1 MDKNAIISST
11 TQRENAAKEVARSPK
26 EVCERIVVFLDIMG
40 FKDLVARQAETKIN
54 EKLHELSTF
63 IYSQVAPDSFVQF
76 SIFSDSIILFSNELT
91 VESFKYMIN
100 LTGNIVEKSIELGL
114 PIRGAVAAGLCTVT
128 NEKVPYY
135 FGQPI
140 VDAYALEENLVL
152 YGVVLH
158 NTVEMFANYFCENKD
173 LVFDYKVML
182 KGGASKHYVVN
193 WFGRN
198 YESNMEKLKAIRAT
212 VSDSP
217 RRYIDATIDCFEAWE
232 KM

>member
-1 MDKNAIISST
+1 MDKNVIITSAIQHESV
-11 TQRENAAKEVARSPK
+11 EKEVARSPK

-40 FKDLVARQAETKIN
+40 FKDLVARQTETKIN

-63 IYSQVAPDSFVQF
+63 ISSRVTPESLVQF
-76 SIFSDSIILFSNELT
+76 SIFSDSIILFSNEST
-91 VESFKYMIN
+91 VESFKYMII

-140 VDAYALEENLVL
+140 VDAYTLEENLVL

-158 NTVEMFANYFCENKD
+158 NTVEKFAINQGESKD

-182 KGGASKHYVVN
+182 KGGASKHYIVN

-198 YESNMEKLKAIRAT
+198 YESNMGKLKAIRTT

-217 RRYIDATIDCFEAWE
+217 RRYIDATIDCLEAWK

>member
-1 MDKNAIISST
+1 MDKNAIITST
-11 TQRENAAKEVARSPK
+11 IQHDSVEKEVARSPK

-40 FKDLVARQAETKIN
+40 FKDLVARQTETKIN

-63 IYSQVAPDSFVQF
+63 ISSMVAPDSYVQF
-76 SIFSDSIILFSNELT
+76 SIFSDSIILFSNEST
-91 VESFKYMIN
+91 VESFVYMIN

-114 PIRGAVAAGLCTVT
+114 PIRGAVAAGQCTVT

-140 VDAYALEENLVL
+140 VDAYTLEENLIL

-158 NTVEMFANYFCENKD
+158 NTVEQFAATHGEKKE

-182 KGGASKHYVVN
+182 KGGASSHYVVN

-198 YESNMEKLKAIRAT
+198 YESNMANLKAIRTT

-217 RRYIDATIDCFEAWE
+217 RRYIDATIDCFEAW
-232 KM
+232 KKL